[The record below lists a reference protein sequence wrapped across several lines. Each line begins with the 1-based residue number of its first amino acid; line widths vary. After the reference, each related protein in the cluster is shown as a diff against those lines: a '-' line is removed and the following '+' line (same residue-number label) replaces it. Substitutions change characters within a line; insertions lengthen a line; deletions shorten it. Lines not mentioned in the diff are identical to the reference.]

1 MKAGR
6 NIHSPSSQ
14 TISAFP
20 FTSPPFWAA
29 VWGQDGKCH
38 RNTRFFKFSSIPGLT
53 GNMHPMEQPPFGDL
67 VTCSLP
73 QISAFI
79 AWLCI
84 SFGQKSINMQ
94 VMVSQC
100 ISFWSA
106 FDNLFPLTHVIKF
119 LLSPGTGK
127 QRRILWGGGN
137 LEMICH
143 CHTSDVLSPCPFTLD
158 VLFYSLSNLKKYTED
173 KKQTVLKKNHV
184 SHIMPPFRITCKFS
198 LK

>member
-1 MKAGR
+1 MQLIFFHCGMKAGR

-20 FTSPPFWAA
+20 FTSPPFWEA

-53 GNMHPMEQPPFGDL
+53 GNMHPMEQPSFGDF

-94 VMVSQC
+94 FMVSQF
-100 ISFWSA
+100 IFFGVRLIIFS
-106 FDNLFPLTHVIKF
+106 H
-119 LLSPGTGK
+119 LL
-127 QRRILWGGGN
+127 
-137 LEMICH
+137 M
-143 CHTSDVLSPCPFTLD
+143 
-158 VLFYSLSNLKKYTED
+158 LSNFFFLQALENKGEFCEEEVIWRWFVTAIL
-173 KKQTVLKKNHV
+173 QMCCHPVPLPWMSFFTHSV
-184 SHIMPPFRITCKFS
+184 I
-198 LK
+198 